1 MFSEASEEGLCFSAS
16 CFNVRIRFPGSCLEI
31 NTYSRCEIS
40 LRCLLAIMVFI
51 FAHAFT
57 CFYTHAFTGSAYV
70 VENPE
75 TMKVQSDAYRR

>member
-31 NTYSRCEIS
+31 NTYSTCEIS

-57 CFYTHAFTGSAYV
+57 STGSAYV

-75 TMKVQSDAYRR
+75 TPESAK